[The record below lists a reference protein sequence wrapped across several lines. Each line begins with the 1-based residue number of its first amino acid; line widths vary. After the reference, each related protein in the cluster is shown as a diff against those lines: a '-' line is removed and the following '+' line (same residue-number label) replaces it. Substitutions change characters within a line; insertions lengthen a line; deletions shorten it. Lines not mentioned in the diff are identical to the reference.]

1 MRRLA
6 WRNSKGCWD
15 YLNFELK
22 STDKIDVSR
31 NKYSKVI
38 GIFNKSKY
46 RYSNWDKGQAVRETG
61 AIRKETLNTGYLDPE
76 QASLIK
82 ECLFSTDVYVVQ
94 NVDTQFTQSV
104 VVTDSSYIK
113 KTVANDKLIQ
123 YSINI
128 EYSNEVNTNS

>member
-1 MRRLA
+1 M
-6 WRNSKGCWD
+6 N
-15 YLNFELK
+15 LNFELK

-46 RYSNWDKGQAVRETG
+46 RYSNWDKGQAVRETS

-82 ECLFSTDVYVVQ
+82 ECLLSTDVYVVQ

-104 VVTDSSYIK
+104 LVTDSSYIK

-123 YSINI
+123 YSIQ
-128 EYSNEVNTNS
+128 